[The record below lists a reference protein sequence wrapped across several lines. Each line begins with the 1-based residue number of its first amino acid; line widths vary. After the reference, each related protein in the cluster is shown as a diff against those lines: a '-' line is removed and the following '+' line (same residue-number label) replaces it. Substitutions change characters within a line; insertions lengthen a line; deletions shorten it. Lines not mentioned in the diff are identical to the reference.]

1 MKHLIVVNPNAGTYS
16 EEFENSIIKLKNKK
30 ESDEYINNYIRL
42 SQNYINY
49 FSG

>member
-1 MKHLIVVNPNAGTYS
+1 MKYRDILQLYFLS